1 MTELEQRL
9 AGLARAYPFPPTPDL
24 AEAAGRRL
32 PGTRRRHRI
41 LARRLAVALAV
52 AAAALVGTLAL
63 SPGARAALA
72 DLLDLVPGVRLE
84 RTDELPSMPVSDWF
98 AYGELT
104 SVERAERLPSFE
116 VRLPASLGTPDL
128 AYQYPDASGS
138 DVVTFVYGDRRA
150 ARLVLT
156 QWALGDLLIHKLLG
170 PGTEVEVVDVGGEPA
185 AWISG
190 TDHDV
195 FYLGLAGDEE
205 RAPGALA
212 GNVLVW
218 QDGGVAYRL
227 EAGVTLE
234 RALELAADLR

>member
-1 MTELEQRL
+1 VTELEQRL

-32 PGTRRRHRI
+32 PRARRRHRL

-52 AAAALVGTLAL
+52 AAAALAGTLAL

-84 RTDELPSMPVSDWF
+84 RTAELPSMAVSDWF
-98 AYGELT
+98 AYGERV
-104 SVERAERLPSFE
+104 SVEQAERAPSFE
-116 VRLPASLGTPDL
+116 VRLPASLGRPEL
-128 AYQYPDASGS
+128 AYRYPDASGS
-138 DVVTFVYGDRRA
+138 DVVTFVYGSRRE

-156 QWALGDLLIHKLLG
+156 QWAVGDLLIHKLLG
-170 PGTEVEVVDVGGEPA
+170 PGTDVEIVRVGGERA

-190 TDHDV
+190 SDHDV
-195 FYLGLAGDEE
+195 FYVGLSGDEE

-227 EAGVTLE
+227 EAGATLE